1 MSLTI
6 LLPEKLDQLNEDENE
21 KDLDNFLINLDSV
34 PKRKLIFFDEALIGY
49 IRFESSL
56 PISADFNNHAYL
68 NVAVIPGD
76 LDLVNQSSS
85 TKSESGRTYSDL
97 SNGELASNNY
107 SIMSIPITPE
117 NVRLKGSTSIN
128 DKHYVIWKFEIPIG
142 YPRTK
147 FSDPKILF
155 SCFLNSSG
163 TPPLTS
169 SFSLSSVDNENVL
182 SNGLETNQSSQKL
195 LTDLRP
201 DTKRNLFEELNNQVS
216 LKPDQKYFLSSK
228 SLSPEPESQQNG
240 NSSVENGQSISET
253 IITSE
258 DKSDIGYNDQL
269 STKLC
274 LPVSASLIIKL
285 KSTKPA
291 GRNNILLATLNIESS
306 EEFLKI
312 LKNNS
317 TEDSTYNDY
326 YFNILDLSME
336 FKYGIIENFQ
346 SSNFKFPIRY
356 KLADSINMT
365 YKLINND
372 YLDKELKSADGYNN
386 SNSTS
391 LSSGVNVNS
400 SKPIGIKLVLQ
411 KIKYFPE
418 LDSFQPVSNIITTN
432 WSPYLDF
439 SIVAPPINSS
449 LKSSTTSQSQY
460 QSQSQSQI
468 RAANGMSPRKSA
480 LMNSMYKSKGV
491 DVPNSP
497 LTNPSAV
504 NSSTSLG
511 YHQISPTSSFTT
523 SNTMASFNV
532 NSKKLNKSL
541 SSTSSVTVNL
551 TTNNNSTLAGL
562 KLTFKGKL
570 NVSLGEIITWKLQAI
585 NNSPNKLNLSLIVQ
599 NPINFNP
606 VYSAS
611 STSAPISSNNFSSS
625 NLLATNEQKKTENI
639 LVYNKLQL
647 HNLYS
652 SVKLDTN
659 GIIILDNDVRI
670 GPIDSHSVFETDIKL
685 IGISKGIYNLDGIKI
700 FDISSGDGI
709 DFGKLVEVFVV

>member
-6 LLPEKLDQLNEDENE
+6 LLPERLDQLTEDENE

-49 IRFESSL
+49 IKFESSL
-56 PISADFNNHAYL
+56 PISPDFNNHAYL

-76 LDLVNQSSS
+76 LDLVNQKSS
-85 TKSESGRTYSDL
+85 TKSE
-97 SNGELASNNY
+97 NGQ
-107 SIMSIPITPE
+107 

-155 SCFLNSSG
+155 SCFLNTSS

-169 SFSLSSVDNENVL
+169 SFSLASVDNENVL

-216 LKPDQKYFLSSK
+216 LNPDQKYFLSSK
-228 SLSPEPESQQNG
+228 SLN
-240 NSSVENGQSISET
+240 
-253 IITSE
+253 
-258 DKSDIGYNDQL
+258 KSDIGYNDQL

-274 LPVSASLIIKL
+274 LPVSVSLIIKL

-317 TEDSTYNDY
+317 TEDSAYNDY

-372 YLDKELKSADGYNN
+372 YLDKELKI
-386 SNSTS
+386 
-391 LSSGVNVNS
+391 NVNS

-449 LKSSTTSQSQY
+449 LKSSTASQSQY

-511 YHQISPTSSFTT
+511 YHQISPT
-523 SNTMASFNV
+523 
-532 NSKKLNKSL
+532 KKLNKSL

-652 SVKLDTN
+652 SLKLDTN